1 MITTFKYSILL
12 LSTMIFFEGCLGS
25 DDKNNQVADGPPIS
39 TTEWEQV
46 WSDEFDGDELDM
58 SKWNI
63 LRWRPGWVN
72 NEEQAYTN
80 RDTNVFL
87 QDGNL
92 VIQGLIEPNYYDTD
106 YNGNQYTANYTS
118 GRVNT
123 DDNFSWTY
131 GRFDIRA
138 KLPSGK
144 GSWPAIW
151 MLGESITSIGWPDCG
166 EIDIMEHVGFDDGN
180 IHGSIHTKDY
190 NHIMNTQR
198 SGSMTVSSATESFH
212 VYSLEWSPSYL
223 RFLIDDSPFFFVY
236 NDSNGDEAKWP
247 FDSPHYMILNLAIG
261 GDWGGVQGIE
271 PSSFPM
277 RMLVDHVRVSKR
289 SENHPDVEVTFQVDM
304 RNVNVSGTGIWLSGG
319 SISSANPGG
328 IQMQPT
334 STGGLWETQLT
345 LPPNSNFTFKY
356 RNGYFPGSWSQG
368 WEVISGDCATGQYND
383 RSVSIGVAD
392 TILPIVCFNECKECN

>member
-1 MITTFKYSILL
+1 
-12 LSTMIFFEGCLGS
+12 MIFLGGCLES
-25 DDKNNQVADGPPIS
+25 DEKSNEIDDGPSNTPL
-39 TTEWEQV
+39 EWEQV
-46 WSDEFDGDELDM
+46 WSDEFDGDNLDL

-72 NEEQAYTN
+72 NEQQAYTD

-106 YNGNQYTANYTS
+106 HTGNEYTANYTS
-118 GRVNT
+118 GRINT
-123 DDNFSWTY
+123 DDKFSWTY
-131 GRFDIRA
+131 GKFDIRA
-138 KLPSGK
+138 KLPSGR

-180 IHGSIHTKDY
+180 IHGSIHTKDF

-198 SGSMTVSSATESFH
+198 SGSIALPSATQSFH
-212 VYSLEWSPSYL
+212 IYSLEWSPHYL

-236 NDSNGDEAKWP
+236 NDSNGNAAKWP

-261 GDWGGVQGIE
+261 GDWGGIQGIE
-271 PSSFPM
+271 SSSFPM

-289 SENHPDVEVTFQVDM
+289 SEDHGDVKVTFQVDM
-304 RNVNVSGTGIWLSGG
+304 QNVNISGTGVWLSGG
-319 SISSANPGG
+319 TISSSNPGG

-334 STGGLWETQLT
+334 STDGLWEAQLA

-356 RNGYFPGSWSQG
+356 RNGYFPTSWSGG
-368 WEVISGDCATGQYND
+368 WEVIDGECTFGEYND

-392 TILPIVCFNECKECN
+392 TTLPSVCFNDCTECN

>member
-12 LSTMIFFEGCLGS
+12 LSTMIFLKGCLGS

-180 IHGSIHTKDY
+180 IHGSMHTKDF

>member
-334 STGGLWETQLT
+334 STDGLWEGQLT

>member
-1 MITTFKYSILL
+1 MIKILKY
-12 LSTMIFFEGCLGS
+12 LSLFLFSMIFLGGCLES
-25 DDKNNQVADGPPIS
+25 DEKSNEIDDGPSNTPL
-39 TTEWEQV
+39 EWEQV
-46 WSDEFDGDELDM
+46 WSDEFDGDNLDL

-72 NEEQAYTN
+72 NEQQAYTD

-92 VIQGLIEPNYYDTD
+92 VIQGLIEPIYYDTD
-106 YNGNQYTANYTS
+106 HTGNQYTANYTS
-118 GRVNT
+118 GRINT
-123 DDNFSWTY
+123 DDKFSWTY
-131 GRFDIRA
+131 GKFDIRA
-138 KLPSGK
+138 KLPSGR

-180 IHGSIHTKDY
+180 IHGSIHTKDF

-198 SGSMTVSSATESFH
+198 SGSIALPSATQSFH
-212 VYSLEWSPSYL
+212 IYSLEWSPHYL

-236 NDSNGDEAKWP
+236 NDSNGNAAKWP

-261 GDWGGVQGIE
+261 GDWGGIQGIE
-271 PSSFPM
+271 SSSFPM

-289 SENHPDVEVTFQVDM
+289 SEDHGDVKVTFQVDM
-304 RNVNVSGTGIWLSGG
+304 QNVNISGTGVWLSGG
-319 SISSANPGG
+319 TISSSNPGG

-334 STGGLWETQLT
+334 STDGLWEAQLS

-356 RNGYFPGSWSQG
+356 RNGYFPTSWSGG
-368 WEVISGDCATGQYND
+368 WEVIDGECTLGEYND

-392 TILPIVCFNECKECN
+392 TTLPSVCFNDCTECN

>member
-12 LSTMIFFEGCLGS
+12 LSTMIFFKGCLGY
-25 DDKNNQVADGPPIS
+25 DDKNNQVANGPSIS

-46 WSDEFDGDELDM
+46 WSDEFDGDELDL

-80 RDTNVFL
+80 RDTNIFL

-118 GRVNT
+118 GRINT
-123 DDNFSWTY
+123 DDKFSWTY

-166 EIDIMEHVGFDDGN
+166 EIDIMEHVGYDNGN
-180 IHGSIHTKDY
+180 VHGSIHTKDF

-212 VYSLEWSPSYL
+212 VYSLEWSPHYL

-236 NDSNGDEAKWP
+236 NDSNGNEAKWP

-289 SENHPDVEVTFQVDM
+289 AENHPDVEVTFQVDM
-304 RNVNVSGTGIWLSGG
+304 QNVNVSGTGIWLSGG

-334 STGGLWETQLT
+334 STDGLWETQLT